1 MAARFSMHWAMP
13 LEPGLPTHVSLVD
26 HARDHQEW
34 RGEGADETDALA
46 ALWTTMHG
54 DAPRE
59 ALSYAAAAI
68 TRRTGRP
75 WPPEGAHRYPGR
87 RPVSPA
93 G

>member
-13 LEPGLPTHVSLVD
+13 LEPGLLTHVSLVD

-46 ALWTTMHG
+46 ALWTTMDG

-59 ALSYAAAAI
+59 ALSYAATAI

-75 WPPEGAHRYPGR
+75 WPPEGGGE
-87 RPVSPA
+87 PA
-93 G
+93 A